1 MKIKAKDILPFL
13 GFFLITIGNGKYLGA
28 KFGDLIEYLGIVVLL
43 ILCYWPSKTNH
54 VSITETIKVLLLTL
68 LLSIG
73 AFYKRGADKSLL
85 YDCFDL
91 ICIDVVCIE
100 VTKRP
105 VYK

>member
-54 VSITETIKVLLLTL
+54 
-68 LLSIG
+68 G
-73 AFYKRGADKSLL
+73 
-85 YDCFDL
+85 
-91 ICIDVVCIE
+91 
-100 VTKRP
+100 
-105 VYK
+105 